1 MIKKK
6 RGSNYVGESHRIR
19 DGKLLQVQIFFLY
32 TKYIVIQRFTP
43 SFNPLLNTEKK
54 YILIIFFKS
63 IGGVRGMSV
72 KIELLEPENEIEL
85 DATDHFLNLKCDNFP
100 LTAAVSNTLTFLT

>member
-1 MIKKK
+1 
-6 RGSNYVGESHRIR
+6 
-19 DGKLLQVQIFFLY
+19 
-32 TKYIVIQRFTP
+32 
-43 SFNPLLNTEKK
+43 
-54 YILIIFFKS
+54 
-63 IGGVRGMSV
+63 MSV